1 MKGFCGI
8 VVLCLLMACSYTFG
22 ADSAKDSSKKK
33 EESKPINKICPVEG
47 GDVDPAVT
55 TVYKGKK
62 IGFCCDS
69 CPDKFKKDPAK
80 YMAIVDKE
88 LTKEKK
94 KDKDKDAKK
103 DEKKDDAKKDDKKAS
118 DKD

>member
-1 MKGFCGI
+1 MKAFCGI
-8 VVLCLLMACSYTFG
+8 VVLCLLMACSYTFA
-22 ADSAKDSSKKK
+22 ADSAKDSKKK

-47 GDVDPAVT
+47 GDVDPEVT

-88 LTKEKK
+88 LAKDKK

-103 DEKKDDAKKDDKKAS
+103 DEKKDDAKK
-118 DKD
+118 